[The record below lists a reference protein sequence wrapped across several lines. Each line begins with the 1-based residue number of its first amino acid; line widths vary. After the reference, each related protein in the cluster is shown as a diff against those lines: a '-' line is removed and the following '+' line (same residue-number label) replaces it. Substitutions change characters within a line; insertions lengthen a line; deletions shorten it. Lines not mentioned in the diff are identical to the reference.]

1 MMKRTGTVVVFFCMV
16 GSVWSAQKRIAPSSG
31 AGEKPVTAQIQK
43 AVDDLSQ
50 SGGGTVL
57 LEKGTY
63 VAGSII
69 LKSGVTLRLEKGAV
83 ILGSTNYSDYA
94 ATPSHGRS
102 LIYAEDAE
110 NVALEGKG
118 VIDGR
123 GYTFTRKDGA
133 PHRPKNALFFRCKK
147 VRVEGVTLKN
157 AGSWTCHFRECDG
170 VIAKK
175 VTISGHAN
183 FNNDG
188 FDIDSRNV
196 EISDC
201 VIDSDD
207 DAICFKSDN
216 PAFIVENATVRNC
229 KVSSNC
235 NFIKFGTSCF
245 GGFRNITVRDCD
257 LFHCSKS
264 ILRHWENQKLPG
276 VTDPI
281 TGLDGIALEVV
292 DGGFM
297 ENVCVSN
304 ITMRDVQTPILIRL
318 ARRHASPG
326 SYLKNILIQNVKG
339 SSSSLIASSITGVP
353 GLRVEHVVLKDIALN
368 LKAGGKAADTLVEI
382 PEKEQSY
389 PENRMFD
396 KLMLPAY
403 GFYIRHADNIRMEN
417 VKLTFSGGREERHAI
432 VADDVNNVQ
441 FVNCAFQK
449 PDGTLGTFSGV
460 SGK

>member
-1 MMKRTGTVVVFFCMV
+1 MKQTGTVLCCLFM
-16 GSVWSAQKRIAPSSG
+16 VWSALGAQKRIAPFAD
-31 AGEKPVTAQIQK
+31 AGDKPVTERIQR
-43 AVDDLSQ
+43 AIDDVSQ
-50 SGGGTVL
+50 SGGGVVAV
-57 LEKGTY
+57 EKGSY
-63 VAGSII
+63 VSGSII

-94 ATPSHGRS
+94 ATPSRGRS

-110 NVALEGKG
+110 SIALEGEG

-123 GYTFTRKDGA
+123 GYSFTQKDGA
-133 PHRPKNALFFRCKK
+133 PHRPKNTLFFRCKN
-147 VRVEGVTLKN
+147 VRVEDVTLKN

-170 VIAKK
+170 VVAKR
-175 VTISGHAN
+175 VTINGHAN

-216 PAFIVENATVRNC
+216 PAFIVENVTVKNC
-229 KVSSNC
+229 KASSNC
-235 NFIKFGTSCF
+235 NYIKFGTSCY

-257 LFHCSKS
+257 LFHCSQS
-264 ILRHWENQKLPG
+264 ILRHWEKQKLPG

-318 ARRHASPG
+318 ARRHVSPS

-353 GLRVEHVVLKDIALN
+353 GLRVENVTLKDIELN
-368 LKAGGKAADTLVEI
+368 LKAGGKAEDTLVKI
-382 PEKEQSY
+382 PEKEQCY

-417 VKLTFSGGREERHAI
+417 VRLTFSGGREERHAI
-432 VADDVNNVQ
+432 MADDAKDLR
-441 FVNCAFQK
+441 FDNCSFQK
-449 PDGTLGTFSGV
+449 PDGTLATFSGAP
-460 SGK
+460 GK

>member
-1 MMKRTGTVVVFFCMV
+1 MAL
-16 GSVWSAQKRIAPSSG
+16 SVSGAQKRIAPSSSADG
-31 AGEKPVTAQIQK
+31 NLVTAQIQK
-43 AVDDLSQ
+43 AVDDISQ
-50 SGGGTVL
+50 SGGGIVS

-63 VAGSII
+63 VSGSII

-94 ATPSHGRS
+94 VTPSRGRS
-102 LIYAEDAE
+102 LIYAENAE
-110 NVALEGKG
+110 NIALEGEG

-123 GYTFTRKDGA
+123 GYSFTQKDGA
-133 PHRPKNALFFRCKK
+133 PHRPKNTLFYRCKN
-147 VRVEGVTLKN
+147 VRVEGLTLKN
-157 AGSWTCHFRECDG
+157 AGSWTCHFRECNG
-170 VIAKK
+170 VVARK
-175 VTISGHAN
+175 VTINGHAN

-188 FDIDSRNV
+188 FDIDSKNV

-216 PAFIVENATVRNC
+216 PAFIVENVTVKNC
-229 KVSSNC
+229 KASSNC

-245 GGFRNITVRDCD
+245 GGFRNITVHDCD

-264 ILRHWENQKLPG
+264 VFRHWEKQKLPG
-276 VTDPI
+276 VSDPI

-318 ARRHASPG
+318 ARRHVSSK

-339 SSSSLIASSITGVP
+339 ASASLIASSITGVP
-353 GLRVEHVVLKDIALN
+353 GLRVEHVVLKDIELN
-368 LKAGGKAADTLVEI
+368 LKAGGKAEDTRVDI
-382 PEKEQSY
+382 PEKEKCY
-389 PENRMFD
+389 PENRMFN

-417 VKLTFSGGREERHAI
+417 VKLTFSGGREERHAV
-432 VADDVNNVQ
+432 VAVDAKDLH
-441 FVNCAFQK
+441 FDNCSFQK
-449 PDGTLGTFSGV
+449 PDGALETFHGV
-460 SGK
+460 PGK